1 MIDVCCT
8 YETWDYAAA
17 EAGETDD
24 RGYLWQ
30 AVPHTFRE
38 LVAMMGEF
46 YQPSDYPVQPGYGRV
61 SFSVNDD
68 TDCTTGTQ
76 TIRTIHLSNPDDA
89 RQVRYWLKAYHTANR
104 DPFAR

>member
-8 YETWDYAAA
+8 YETWDADAV

-24 RGYLWQ
+24 RGFLWQ
-30 AVPHTFRE
+30 DVPHTFRE
-38 LVAMMGEF
+38 LVSMMTEF
-46 YQPSDYPVQPGYGRV
+46 YEPSDYPIIPGYGRT

-68 TDCTTGTQ
+68 TDPRTGTQ

-89 RQVRYWLKAYHTANR
+89 RQVRYWLKAYRAANP
-104 DPFAR
+104 DPFAD